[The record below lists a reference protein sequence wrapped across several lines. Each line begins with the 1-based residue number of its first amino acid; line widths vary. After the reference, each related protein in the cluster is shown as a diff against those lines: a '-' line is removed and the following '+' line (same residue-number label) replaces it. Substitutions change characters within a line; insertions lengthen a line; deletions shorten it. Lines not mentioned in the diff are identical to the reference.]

1 MAEVGGRGYG
11 WRPSSGRSAVP
22 SEKELNWPTLLVL
35 QSFGGR
41 AVSKPDIAKQVAARM
56 QLSDSVAR
64 IPHFRADGRHGDTKL
79 EYRVAWV
86 LTRLKKLGAA
96 TNPRPGYWCTTEF
109 GQKVANR
116 EELAVGQDTQG
127 SGPLP
132 RPGPMVRR
140 PGPAASASWSS
151 SSTRKSQRE
160 WVLESMEMLG
170 QAGVTGASLDRIE
183 HAARALGWNG
193 NSKSLRSAVWIAK
206 REGLLVSERKGH
218 YRLPDTSPVPLNEE
232 PANSGSAVPNVP
244 HGTQDRDVH
253 DTLAASVEK
262 LADAV
267 AGLAE
272 ALGELN
278 QDQSAHSQTSRG

>member
-11 WRPSSGRSAVP
+11 WRPDPGRSAVP
-22 SEKELNWPTLLVL
+22 TEEELKWPTLLVL

-41 AVSKPDIAKQVAARM
+41 AVSKPDIARQVATRL
-56 QLSDSVAR
+56 QLPDSVAR
-64 IPHFRADGRHGDTKL
+64 IPHSRADGRHGDTKL
-79 EYRVAWV
+79 EYRVAWA

-109 GQKVANR
+109 GQKVAHR

-132 RPGPMVRR
+132 R

-218 YRLPDTSPVPLNEE
+218 YRLPGTSPVRLNAE
-232 PANSGSAVPNVP
+232 PANSGSAVPDVP
-244 HGTQDRDVH
+244 PATQDRDVH

-267 AGLAE
+267 TGLAE
-272 ALGELN
+272 ALGGLSE
-278 QDQSAHSQTSRG
+278 DQSAHSRTSRG

>member
-11 WRPSSGRSAVP
+11 WRPDPGRSAVP
-22 SEKELNWPTLLVL
+22 TEEELKWPTLLVL

-41 AVSKPDIAKQVAARM
+41 AVSKPDIARQVATRL
-56 QLSDSVAR
+56 QLPDSVAR
-64 IPHFRADGRHGDTKL
+64 IPHSRADGRHGDTKL
-79 EYRVAWV
+79 EYRVAWA

-109 GQKVANR
+109 GQKVAHR

-127 SGPLP
+127 SGLLP
-132 RPGPMVRR
+132 R

-218 YRLPDTSPVPLNEE
+218 YRLPGTSPVRLNAE
-232 PANSGSAVPNVP
+232 PANSGSAVPDVP
-244 HGTQDRDVH
+244 PATQDRDVH

-267 AGLAE
+267 TGLAE
-272 ALGELN
+272 ALGGLSE
-278 QDQSAHSQTSRG
+278 DQSAHSRTSRG